1 MAAGD
6 DYRIKAADISAK
18 ARRELRPL
26 ARTELE
32 SWHWRIC
39 GLPIRPTAMPAMRR
53 HMDRRPIHRPLH
65 FSNSSNNSR
74 KRTDRTATTLNKAC
88 RAQA

>member
-32 SWHWRIC
+32 KLALAYLRLADQADRNAGHEAPHGSPADPSAAP
-39 GLPIRPTAMPAMRR
+39 LQQQQQQQPQANRPHGNDAE
-53 HMDRRPIHRPLH
+53 
-65 FSNSSNNSR
+65 
-74 KRTDRTATTLNKAC
+74 
-88 RAQA
+88 